1 MGTGFGDVQAGASP
15 VHISSILGERRL
27 CHASICRALSTESPL
42 HAGPPVQKRAERA
55 RDIEAVALSA
65 AGTRLI
71 ADLVLLHVLSWRSF
85 AHRENQNLR
94 LVVGAL
100 VEWQ

>member
-15 VHISSILGERRL
+15 GPISSILGERRL

-42 HAGPPVQKRAERA
+42 HAGARVQRAERA
-55 RDIEAVALSA
+55 RDIEAVAPSA